1 MRKTGDFRG
10 FFRQKRGQK
19 GAFEGLKAGKKPL
32 ICVPV
37 GWARAQRGF
46 WGLNQT
52 LCPRRPAP
60 ENHPGG
66 NAPRATDEKLL
77 RHGGEPVTAREGR
90 AVITW
95 SGSGEA
101 GKKLLYTVRYSS
113 DGGKNWEERVFEK
126 TATSAEIEL
135 SRESSKHAVKVI
147 ATDGSRSAE
156 AVVHCT
162 AP

>member
-1 MRKTGDFRG
+1 
-10 FFRQKRGQK
+10 
-19 GAFEGLKAGKKPL
+19 L
-32 ICVPV
+32 
-37 GWARAQRGF
+37 
-46 WGLNQT
+46 GLNRT
-52 LCPRRPAP
+52 LCPRCPAP

-66 NAPRATDEKLL
+66 NAPRETDEKLL
-77 RHGGEPVTAREGR
+77 CYGGELVTAREGR

-101 GKKLLYTVRYSS
+101 GKALLYTVRYSS
-113 DGGKNWEERVFEK
+113 DGGKSWEARVFEK

-156 AVVHCT
+156 AVAHFT